1 MIERLE
7 LSDKDFKQPCKNAG
21 QAITNTLGKK
31 MIEQK
36 PHQRNRKS
44 QQRNGIYKEEWNGNL
59 RNEKK
64 TTTQIQS
71 SVDGLNSKMEE
82 TQEIMSEPEDKT
94 IQITQ

>member
-7 LSDKDFKQPCKNAG
+7 LSGKDFKQPCKNAG

-44 QQRNGIYKEEWNGNL
+44 QQRNGIYKEE
-59 RNEKK
+59 
-64 TTTQIQS
+64 
-71 SVDGLNSKMEE
+71 
-82 TQEIMSEPEDKT
+82 
-94 IQITQ
+94 